1 MITLSG
7 VSLAFGDR
15 VILDDVTFT
24 LPRGR
29 RFALYG
35 ANGSGKTTLMR
46 VIVGELAPDGGGVH
60 RDRGSR
66 VSYLPQS
73 GNASVLDLSATLY
86 AEAEKAFEPGRLV
99 SEELARVEEQLAGHR
114 EESPEARRLL
124 ERHQELAEALEQ
136 NGYSRR
142 RERIERVLAG
152 LGFSREE
159 HAKPVGEFSQGWRMR
174 ISLARVLCEQ
184 ADILLLDEPTNYLDL
199 EARNWLEQFLRE
211 TPAGVLV
218 VSHDR
223 YFLDTTA
230 DTVAELYGGRLTLYP
245 GGFSAYERRRE
256 AELAQIE
263 AAYERQQEEIARM
276 EVFIRRFR
284 YKASKARQV
293 QSRLGQLERLARI
306 QTPPVQKRIRFH
318 FPDPPHGG
326 NLALR
331 LEGLGKAYGAKR
343 LFRGL
348 DLELSRGEKLALVGP
363 NGAGKSTLMRLLAR
377 QEPPSEG
384 AVVYGAGLSLGYY
397 SPDYPDELSG
407 TESVLERVEGLAPTH
422 LIPQLRNLLGAF
434 LFRDDEVFKP
444 VGVLSGG
451 EKSRLALLALLLHPS
466 NCLFLDEPT
475 NHLDLLSKDVL
486 LDALV
491 RYPGTLVFVSHDRYF
506 IEKLATRVLELEGG
520 RARVFPGDYAYYL
533 WRKQKE
539 AAGRSP
545 AILPAEDTGLSPELP
560 PGPLAGPAPAPAVS
574 AARPADSP
582 ATAAARLQAKRL
594 QGDLRRLAREEELI
608 LAELERLAAERRELE
623 LVLSDGE
630 VYRDGARVKRLK
642 EELAANTRRQEEL
655 TSRWETVDRELQSR
669 R

>member
-1 MITLSG
+1 M
-7 VSLAFGDR
+7 
-15 VILDDVTFT
+15 
-24 LPRGR
+24 
-29 RFALYG
+29 
-35 ANGSGKTTLMR
+35 
-46 VIVGELAPDGGGVH
+46 
-60 RDRGSR
+60 
-66 VSYLPQS
+66 
-73 GNASVLDLSATLY
+73 SATLY
-86 AEAEKAFEPGRLV
+86 QEAEKAFQHGLGL
-99 SEELARVEEQLAGHR
+99 SEELARVEGELSGHR
-114 EESPEARRLL
+114 DESPQTRRLL
-124 ERHQELAEALEQ
+124 ERHQELAERLEQ
-136 NGYSRR
+136 SGYARR

-152 LGFSREE
+152 LGFAREE
-159 HAKPVGEFSQGWRMR
+159 HGQPVGEFSQGWRMR
-174 ISLARVLCEQ
+174 IGLARVLCEQ

-199 EARNWLEQFLRE
+199 EARNWLEQYLRE

-223 YFLDTTA
+223 WFLDSTA
-230 DTVAELYGGRLTLYP
+230 DTVAELYGGKLTLYP
-245 GGFSAYERRRE
+245 GSFSAYERRRE
-256 AELAQIE
+256 AELAQSE

-293 QSRLGQLERLARI
+293 QSRLGQLERVARI
-306 QTPPVQKRIRFH
+306 QPPPVQKRIHFH

-331 LEGLGKAYGAKR
+331 LEGLGKAYGDKR

-384 AVVYGAGLSLGYY
+384 AVVHGTGLSLGYY
-397 SPDYPDELSG
+397 SPDHPEELSG
-407 TESVLERVEGLAPTH
+407 TESVLERMESWAPTH
-422 LIPQLRNLLGAF
+422 LIPQLRGLLGAF

-451 EKSRLALLALLLHPS
+451 EKSRLALLSLLLHPV

-539 AAGRSP
+539 AAGEEVVP
-545 AILPAEDTGLSPELP
+545 QETPVVPNGA
-560 PGPLAGPAPAPAVS
+560 GPPAPA
-574 AARPADSP
+574 
-582 ATAAARLQAKRL
+582 ATAAETRQQSKRL
-594 QGDLRRLAREEELI
+594 QGDLRRLAREEEEI
-608 LAELERLAAERRELE
+608 LTELERLAGARRELE
-623 LVLSDGE
+623 AALSDGE
-630 VYRDGARVKRLK
+630 VYRDGARVKALVQ
-642 EELAANTRRQEEL
+642 ELEDNARRQEEL
-655 TSRWETVDRELQSR
+655 NARWEAVDRELRSR
-669 R
+669 Q

>member
-7 VSLAFGDR
+7 VSLSFGDR
-15 VILDDVTFT
+15 LILDEVTFT

-46 VIVGELAPDGGGVH
+46 VIVGDLPPDGGGVH
-60 RDRGSR
+60 RDRDSR

-73 GNASVLDLSATLY
+73 GLPEALDLSATLY
-86 AEAEKAFEPGRLV
+86 QEAEKAFQHGLGL
-99 SEELARVEEQLAGHR
+99 SEELARVEGELSGHR
-114 EESPEARRLL
+114 DESPQTRRLL
-124 ERHQELAEALEQ
+124 ERHQELAERLEQ
-136 NGYSRR
+136 SGYARR

-152 LGFSREE
+152 LGFAREE
-159 HAKPVGEFSQGWRMR
+159 HGRPVGEFSQGWRMR
-174 ISLARVLCEQ
+174 IGLARVLCEQ

-199 EARNWLEQFLRE
+199 EARNWLEQYLRE

-223 YFLDTTA
+223 WFLDSTA
-230 DTVAELYGGRLTLYP
+230 DTVAELYGGKLTLYP
-245 GGFSAYERRRE
+245 GSFSAYERRRE
-256 AELAQIE
+256 AELAQSE

-293 QSRLGQLERLARI
+293 QSRLGQLERVARI
-306 QTPPVQKRIRFH
+306 QPPPVQKRIHFR

-331 LEGLGKAYGAKR
+331 LEGLGKAYGDKR

-348 DLELSRGEKLALVGP
+348 DLELTRGEKLALVGP

-384 AVVYGAGLSLGYY
+384 VVVHGTGLSLGYY
-397 SPDYPDELSG
+397 SPDHPEELSG
-407 TESVLERVEGLAPTH
+407 TQSVLERMESWAPTH
-422 LIPQLRNLLGAF
+422 LIPQLRGLLGAF

-451 EKSRLALLALLLHPS
+451 EKSRLALLSLLLHPC

-539 AAGRSP
+539 AAGEEVVP
-545 AILPAEDTGLSPELP
+545 QETPVVPNG
-560 PGPLAGPAPAPAVS
+560 AGPPAPAV
-574 AARPADSP
+574 
-582 ATAAARLQAKRL
+582 TAAETRQQSKRL
-594 QGDLRRLAREEELI
+594 QGDLRRLAREEEEI
-608 LAELERLAAERRELE
+608 LTELERLAGARRELE
-623 LVLSDGE
+623 AALSDGE
-630 VYRDGARVKRLK
+630 VYRDGARVKALVQ
-642 EELAANTRRQEEL
+642 ELEDNARRQEEL
-655 TSRWETVDRELQSR
+655 SARWEAVERELRSR
-669 R
+669 Q

>member
-7 VSLAFGDR
+7 VSLSFGER
-15 VILDDVTFT
+15 IILDEVTFT

-46 VIVGELAPDGGGVH
+46 VIVGDLPPDGGGVH
-60 RDRGSR
+60 RDRSTR

-73 GNASVLDLSATLY
+73 GHASALDLSATLY
-86 AEAEKAFEPGRLV
+86 QEAEKAFQSGLGL
-99 SEELARVEEQLAGHR
+99 SEELARVEGELAGHR
-114 EESPEARRLL
+114 DESPETRRLL
-124 ERHQELAEALEQ
+124 ERHQELADHLEQ
-136 NGYSRR
+136 SGYARR

-152 LGFSREE
+152 LGFAREE
-159 HAKPVGEFSQGWRMR
+159 HGRPVGEFSQGWRMR
-174 ISLARVLCEQ
+174 IGLARVLCEQ

-223 YFLDTTA
+223 WFLDTTA
-230 DTVAELYGGRLTLYP
+230 DTVAELYGGKLTLYP
-245 GGFSAYERRRE
+245 GSFSDYERRRE
-256 AELAQIE
+256 AELAQSE
-263 AAYERQQEEIARM
+263 AAYERQQEEVARM

-293 QSRLGQLERLARI
+293 QSRLGQLERLTRI
-306 QTPPVQKRIRFH
+306 QPPPVQKRIRFH

-331 LEGLGKAYGAKR
+331 LEGLGKAYGDKR

-377 QEPPSEG
+377 QEEPSEG
-384 AVVYGAGLSLGYY
+384 AVVHGAGLSLGYY
-397 SPDYPDELSG
+397 SPDHPEELSG
-407 TESVLERVEGLAPTH
+407 TQSVLDRMESWAPTH
-422 LIPQLRNLLGAF
+422 LIPQLRSLLGAF

-451 EKSRLALLALLLHPS
+451 EQSRLALLSLLLHPS

-539 AAGRSP
+539 AMGQGV
-545 AILPAEDTGLSPELP
+545 LPAKAAAVPQEAPMAPIGAEL
-560 PGPLAGPAPAPAVS
+560 PAPA
-574 AARPADSP
+574 
-582 ATAAARLQAKRL
+582 ATAAETRLQSKQL
-594 QGDLRRLAREEELI
+594 QGELRRLAREEEGI
-608 LAELERLAAERRELE
+608 LTELERLAAARRELE
-623 LVLSDGE
+623 LALSDGE
-630 VYRDGARVKRLK
+630 VYRDGARVKLLVQ
-642 EELAANTRRQEEL
+642 ELEANAKRQEEL
-655 TSRWETVDRELQSR
+655 NARWEAVERELRSR
-669 R
+669 Q

>member
-7 VSLAFGDR
+7 VSLAFGER
-15 VILDDVTFT
+15 AILDDVTFT

-35 ANGSGKTTLMR
+35 ANGSGKTTLIR
-46 VIVGELAPDGGGVH
+46 VIAGELSPDGGGVH
-60 RDRGSR
+60 RERDTR
-66 VSYLPQS
+66 VAYLPQS
-73 GNASVLDLSATLY
+73 GHASALDMKETLY
-86 AEAEKAFEPGRLV
+86 QETEKAFADGRLLA
-99 SEELARVEEQLAGHR
+99 EELARVEGELSGHR
-114 EESPEARRLL
+114 AESAQALRLL
-124 ERHQELAEALEQ
+124 ERHQELAERLEQ
-136 NGYSRR
+136 SGYSRR

-152 LGFSREE
+152 LGFAREE
-159 HAKPVGEFSQGWRMR
+159 HNQPVGDFSQGWRMR
-174 ISLARVLCEQ
+174 IGLARVLCEQ

-199 EARNWLEQFLRE
+199 EARTWLEQFLRD

-230 DTVAELYGGRLTLYP
+230 DTVAELYGGKLTLYP
-245 GGFSAYERRRE
+245 GSFSAYERRRE
-256 AELAQIE
+256 AELAQSE

-306 QTPPVQKRIRFH
+306 QPPPVQKRIRFH

-331 LEGLGKAYGAKR
+331 LEALGKAYGSKR
-343 LFRGL
+343 LFQGL

-377 QEPPSEG
+377 QEQASEG
-384 AVVYGAGLSLGYY
+384 TVVYGAGLSLGYY
-397 SPDYPDELSG
+397 SPDHPEELSG
-407 TESVLERVEGLAPTH
+407 SQSVLERMESWAPTH
-422 LIPQLRNLLGAF
+422 LLPQLRNLLGAF
-434 LFRDDEVFKP
+434 LFRDDDVFKP

-486 LDALV
+486 LDALT

-539 AAGRSP
+539 AAGESP
-545 AILPAEDTGLSPELP
+545 AILQAEEANPAI
-560 PGPLAGPAPAPAVS
+560 
-574 AARPADSP
+574 AAWP
-582 ATAAARLQAKRL
+582 TAAAAQPAGLAPTAAEARLRAKRL
-594 QGDLRRLAREEELI
+594 QGDLRRLAREEEEI
-608 LAELERLAAERRELE
+608 LAELERLASGRRELE
-623 LVLSDGE
+623 AALSDGE
-630 VYRDGARVKRLK
+630 VYRDGARVKLLK
-642 EELAANTRRQEEL
+642 QELEANARRQEEL
-655 TSRWETVDRELQSR
+655 TSRWEAVDRELRSR

>member
-7 VSLAFGDR
+7 VSLSFGER
-15 VILDDVTFT
+15 IILDEVTFT

-46 VIVGELAPDGGGVH
+46 VIVGDLPPDGGGVH
-60 RDRGSR
+60 RDRSTR

-73 GNASVLDLSATLY
+73 GHASALDLSATLY
-86 AEAEKAFEPGRLV
+86 QEAEKAFQSGLGL
-99 SEELARVEEQLAGHR
+99 SEELARVEGELAGHR
-114 EESPEARRLL
+114 DESPETRRLL
-124 ERHQELAEALEQ
+124 ERHQELADHLEQ
-136 NGYSRR
+136 SGYARR

-152 LGFSREE
+152 LGFAREE
-159 HAKPVGEFSQGWRMR
+159 HGRPVGEFSQGWRMR
-174 ISLARVLCEQ
+174 IGLARVLCEQ

-223 YFLDTTA
+223 WFLDTTA
-230 DTVAELYGGRLTLYP
+230 DTVAELYGGKLTLYP
-245 GGFSAYERRRE
+245 GSFSDYERRRE
-256 AELAQIE
+256 AELAQSE
-263 AAYERQQEEIARM
+263 AAYERQQEEVARM

-293 QSRLGQLERLARI
+293 QSRLGQLERLTRI
-306 QTPPVQKRIRFH
+306 QPPPVQKRIRFH

-331 LEGLGKAYGAKR
+331 LEGLGKAYGDKR

-377 QEPPSEG
+377 QEEPSEG
-384 AVVYGAGLSLGYY
+384 AVVHGAGLSLGYY
-397 SPDYPDELSG
+397 SPDHPEELSG
-407 TESVLERVEGLAPTH
+407 TQSVLDRMESWAPTH
-422 LIPQLRNLLGAF
+422 LIPQLRSLLGAF

-451 EKSRLALLALLLHPS
+451 EQSRLALLSLLLHPS

-539 AAGRSP
+539 AMGQGV
-545 AILPAEDTGLSPELP
+545 LPAKAAAVPQEAPVAPIGAEL
-560 PGPLAGPAPAPAVS
+560 PAPA
-574 AARPADSP
+574 
-582 ATAAARLQAKRL
+582 ATAAETRLQSKQL
-594 QGDLRRLAREEELI
+594 QGELRRLAREEEGI
-608 LAELERLAAERRELE
+608 LTELERLAAARRELE
-623 LVLSDGE
+623 LALSDGE
-630 VYRDGARVKRLK
+630 VYRDGARVKLLVQ
-642 EELAANTRRQEEL
+642 ELEANAKRQEEL
-655 TSRWETVDRELQSR
+655 NARWEAVERELRSR
-669 R
+669 Q

>member
-7 VSLAFGDR
+7 VSLSFGDR
-15 VILDDVTFT
+15 LILDEVTFT

-46 VIVGELAPDGGGVH
+46 VIVGDLLPDGGGVH
-60 RDRGSR
+60 RDRDSR

-73 GNASVLDLSATLY
+73 GLPEALDLSATLY
-86 AEAEKAFEPGRLV
+86 QEAEKAFQHGLGL
-99 SEELARVEEQLAGHR
+99 SEELARVEGELSGHR
-114 EESPEARRLL
+114 DESPQTRRLL
-124 ERHQELAEALEQ
+124 ERHQELAERLEQ
-136 NGYSRR
+136 SGYARR

-152 LGFSREE
+152 LGFAREE
-159 HAKPVGEFSQGWRMR
+159 YGKPVGEFSQGWRMR
-174 ISLARVLCEQ
+174 IGLARVLCEQ

-223 YFLDTTA
+223 WFLDTTA
-230 DTVAELYGGRLTLYP
+230 DTVAELYGGKLTLYP
-245 GGFSAYERRRE
+245 GSFSAYERRRE
-256 AELAQIE
+256 AELAQSE

-293 QSRLGQLERLARI
+293 QSRLGQLERVARI
-306 QTPPVQKRIRFH
+306 QPPPVQKRIHFH

-331 LEGLGKAYGAKR
+331 LEGLGKAYGDKR

-384 AVVYGAGLSLGYY
+384 AVVHGAGLSLGYY
-397 SPDYPDELSG
+397 SPDHPEELSG
-407 TESVLERVEGLAPTH
+407 TQSVLERMESWAPTH
-422 LIPQLRNLLGAF
+422 LIPQLRGLLGAF

-451 EKSRLALLALLLHPS
+451 EKSRLALLSLLLHPC

-506 IEKLATRVLELEGG
+506 IEKLATRILELEGG

-539 AAGRSP
+539 AAGEEVVP
-545 AILPAEDTGLSPELP
+545 QEAPVVPKG
-560 PGPLAGPAPAPAVS
+560 AGPQAPA
-574 AARPADSP
+574 
-582 ATAAARLQAKRL
+582 ATAAETRQQSKRL
-594 QGDLRRLAREEELI
+594 QGDLRRLAREEEEI
-608 LAELERLAAERRELE
+608 LAELERLAAARRELE
-623 LVLSDGE
+623 LALSAGE
-630 VYRDGARVKRLK
+630 VYRDGARVKVLVQ
-642 EELAANTRRQEEL
+642 ELEDNARRQEEL
-655 TSRWETVDRELQSR
+655 NARWEAVDRELRSR
-669 R
+669 Q

>member
-7 VSLAFGDR
+7 VSLSFGDR
-15 VILDDVTFT
+15 LILDEVTFT

-46 VIVGELAPDGGGVH
+46 VIVGDLLPDGGGVH
-60 RDRGSR
+60 RDRDSR

-73 GNASVLDLSATLY
+73 GLPEALDLSATLY
-86 AEAEKAFEPGRLV
+86 QEAEKAFQHGLGL
-99 SEELARVEEQLAGHR
+99 SEELARVEGELSGHR
-114 EESPEARRLL
+114 DESPQTRRLL
-124 ERHQELAEALEQ
+124 ERHQELAERLEQ
-136 NGYSRR
+136 SGYARR

-152 LGFSREE
+152 LGFAREE
-159 HAKPVGEFSQGWRMR
+159 YGKPVGEFSQGWRMR
-174 ISLARVLCEQ
+174 IGLARVLCEQ

-223 YFLDTTA
+223 WFLDTTA
-230 DTVAELYGGRLTLYP
+230 DTVAELYGGKLTLYP
-245 GGFSAYERRRE
+245 GSFSAYERRRE
-256 AELAQIE
+256 AELAQSE

-293 QSRLGQLERLARI
+293 QSRLGQLERVARI
-306 QTPPVQKRIRFH
+306 QPPPVQKRIHFH

-331 LEGLGKAYGAKR
+331 LEGLGKAYGDKR

-384 AVVYGAGLSLGYY
+384 AVVHGAGLSLGYY
-397 SPDYPDELSG
+397 SPDHPEELSG
-407 TESVLERVEGLAPTH
+407 TQSVLERMESWAPTH
-422 LIPQLRNLLGAF
+422 LIPQLRGLLGAF

-451 EKSRLALLALLLHPS
+451 EKSRLALLSLLLHPC

-506 IEKLATRVLELEGG
+506 IEKLATRILELEGG

-539 AAGRSP
+539 AAGEEVVPQETP
-545 AILPAEDTGLSPELP
+545 AVPKG
-560 PGPLAGPAPAPAVS
+560 AGPQAPA
-574 AARPADSP
+574 
-582 ATAAARLQAKRL
+582 ATAAEARQQSKRL
-594 QGDLRRLAREEELI
+594 QGDLRRLAREEEEI
-608 LAELERLAAERRELE
+608 LAELERLAAARRELE
-623 LVLSDGE
+623 LALSAGE
-630 VYRDGARVKRLK
+630 VYRDGARVKVLVQ
-642 EELAANTRRQEEL
+642 ELEDNARRQEEL
-655 TSRWETVDRELQSR
+655 NARWEAVDRELRSR
-669 R
+669 Q

>member
-7 VSLAFGDR
+7 VSLSFGDR
-15 VILDDVTFT
+15 VILDEVTFT
-24 LPRGR
+24 LPKGR

-46 VIVGELAPDGGGVH
+46 VIMGDLPPDGGGVH
-60 RDRGSR
+60 RDRDSR

-73 GNASVLDLSATLY
+73 GHASALDLSATLY
-86 AEAEKAFEPGRLV
+86 QEAEKAFQHGLGL
-99 SEELARVEEQLAGHR
+99 SGELARVEGELAGHR
-114 EESPEARRLL
+114 DESPQTRRLL
-124 ERHQELAEALEQ
+124 EQHQELVERLEQ
-136 NGYSRR
+136 SGYARR

-152 LGFSREE
+152 LGFAREE
-159 HAKPVGEFSQGWRMR
+159 FGKPVGEFSQGWRMR
-174 ISLARVLCEQ
+174 IGLARVLCEQ

-199 EARNWLEQFLRE
+199 EARTWLEQYLRD

-223 YFLDTTA
+223 WFLDTTA
-230 DTVAELYGGRLTLYP
+230 DTVAELYGGKLTLYP
-245 GGFSAYERRRE
+245 GSFSAYERRRE

-293 QSRLGQLERLARI
+293 QSRLGQLERVARV
-306 QTPPVQKRIRFH
+306 QPPPVQKRIHFH

-331 LEGLGKAYGAKR
+331 LQGLGKAYGDKL

-384 AVVYGAGLSLGYY
+384 AVVHGAGLSLGYY
-397 SPDYPDELSG
+397 SPDHPEELSG
-407 TESVLERVEGLAPTH
+407 TESVLDRVESWAPTH
-422 LIPQLRNLLGAF
+422 LIPQLRSLLGAF

-451 EKSRLALLALLLHPS
+451 EKSRLALLSLLLHPV

-539 AAGRSP
+539 AAGAEDEPQEAPVVPTGAGSP
-545 AILPAEDTGLSPELP
+545 A
-560 PGPLAGPAPAPAVS
+560 
-574 AARPADSP
+574 
-582 ATAAARLQAKRL
+582 ATAAEARLQSKRL
-594 QGDLRRLAREEELI
+594 QGDLRRLTREEEGI
-608 LAELERLAAERRELE
+608 LAELERLAAARRELE
-623 LVLSDGE
+623 AALSDGE
-630 VYRDGARVKRLK
+630 VYRDGARVKQLK
-642 EELAANTRRQEEL
+642 EELDANALRQEEL
-655 TSRWETVDRELQSR
+655 NARWEAVDRELRSLQ
-669 R
+669 

>member
-7 VSLAFGDR
+7 VSLSFGDR
-15 VILDDVTFT
+15 LILDEVTFT

-46 VIVGELAPDGGGVH
+46 VIVGDLLPDGGGVH
-60 RDRGSR
+60 RDRDSR

-73 GNASVLDLSATLY
+73 GLPEALDLSATLY
-86 AEAEKAFEPGRLV
+86 QEAEKAFQHGLGL
-99 SEELARVEEQLAGHR
+99 SEELARVEGELSGHR
-114 EESPEARRLL
+114 DESPQTRRLL
-124 ERHQELAEALEQ
+124 ERHQELAERLEQ
-136 NGYSRR
+136 SGYARR

-152 LGFSREE
+152 LGFAREE
-159 HAKPVGEFSQGWRMR
+159 YGKPVGEFSQGWRMR
-174 ISLARVLCEQ
+174 IGLARVLCEQ

-223 YFLDTTA
+223 WFLDTTA
-230 DTVAELYGGRLTLYP
+230 DTVAELYGGKLTLYP
-245 GGFSAYERRRE
+245 GSFSAYERRRE
-256 AELAQIE
+256 AELAQSE

-293 QSRLGQLERLARI
+293 QSRLGQLERVARI
-306 QTPPVQKRIRFH
+306 QPPPVQKRIHFH

-331 LEGLGKAYGAKR
+331 LEGLGKAYGDKR

-384 AVVYGAGLSLGYY
+384 AVVHGAGLSLGYY
-397 SPDYPDELSG
+397 SPDHPEELSG
-407 TESVLERVEGLAPTH
+407 TQSVLERMESWAPTH
-422 LIPQLRNLLGAF
+422 LIPQLRGLLGAF

-451 EKSRLALLALLLHPS
+451 EKSRLALLSLLLHPC

-486 LDALV
+486 LDALA

-539 AAGRSP
+539 AAGEEVVP
-545 AILPAEDTGLSPELP
+545 QEAPVVPKG
-560 PGPLAGPAPAPAVS
+560 AGPQAPAATAAETRQQSKRHGGGDAPAV
-574 AARPADSP
+574 
-582 ATAAARLQAKRL
+582 QA
-594 QGDLRRLAREEELI
+594 
-608 LAELERLAAERRELE
+608 
-623 LVLSDGE
+623 
-630 VYRDGARVKRLK
+630 
-642 EELAANTRRQEEL
+642 
-655 TSRWETVDRELQSR
+655 
-669 R
+669 

>member
-46 VIVGELAPDGGGVH
+46 VIVGEIAPDGGGVH
-60 RDRGSR
+60 RDRDTR
-66 VSYLPQS
+66 ISYLAQS
-73 GNASVLDLSATLY
+73 GHALDLSATLY
-86 AEAEKAFEPGRLV
+86 AEAEKAFAPGRLL
-99 SEELARVEEQLAGHR
+99 SEELARVEEELAGHR
-114 EESPEARRLL
+114 GESPEARRLL
-124 ERHQELAEALEQ
+124 ERHQGLAERLQES
-136 NGYSRR
+136 GYARR

-152 LGFSREE
+152 LGFAREE
-159 HAKPVGEFSQGWRMR
+159 HGKPVGEFSQGWRMR
-174 ISLARVLCEQ
+174 IELARVLCEQ

-223 YFLDTTA
+223 YFLDTAA

-245 GGFSAYERRRE
+245 GSFSAYERRRE
-256 AELAQIE
+256 AELEQIE
-263 AAYERQQEEIARM
+263 AAYERQQEEVARM

-293 QSRLGQLERLARI
+293 QSRIGQVERLTRI

-331 LEGLGKAYGAKR
+331 LEGLGKAFGSLR

-348 DLELSRGEKLALVGP
+348 DLDLSRGEKLALVGP
-363 NGAGKSTLMRLLAR
+363 NGAGKSTLMRILAR
-377 QEPPSEG
+377 QELPSEG

-397 SPDYPDELSG
+397 SPDHPEELSG
-407 TESVLERVEGLAPTH
+407 SESVLERVESWAPTH
-422 LIPQLRNLLGAF
+422 LAPQLRNLLGAF

-451 EKSRLALLALLLHPS
+451 EKSRLALLALLLHPA

-506 IEKLATRVLELEGG
+506 IEKLATRVLELENG

-539 AAGRSP
+539 AAGEESP
-545 AILPAEDTGLSPELP
+545 TASAEE
-560 PGPLAGPAPAPAVS
+560 S
-574 AARPADSP
+574 AAAAAHQAAVAGSRA
-582 ATAAARLQAKRL
+582 ATAVAARLQAKRL
-594 QGDLRRLAREEELI
+594 QGDLRRLAREEEQI
-608 LAELERLAAERRELE
+608 LAELERLAAGRRELE
-623 LVLSDGE
+623 QTLADGE
-630 VYRDGARVKRLK
+630 VYRDGARVKLLK
-642 EELAANTRRQEEL
+642 QELEANARRQEEL
-655 TSRWETVDRELQSR
+655 TSRWEAVDRELRARQ
-669 R
+669 

>member
-7 VSLAFGDR
+7 VSLSFGDR
-15 VILDDVTFT
+15 LILDEVTFT

-46 VIVGELAPDGGGVH
+46 VIVGDLPPDGGGVH
-60 RDRGSR
+60 RDRDSR

-73 GNASVLDLSATLY
+73 GLTEALDLSATLY
-86 AEAEKAFEPGRLV
+86 QEAEKAFQHGLAL
-99 SEELARVEEQLAGHR
+99 SEELARVEGELSGHR
-114 EESPEARRLL
+114 DESPQTRRLL
-124 ERHQELAEALEQ
+124 ERHQELAERLEQ
-136 NGYSRR
+136 SGYARR

-152 LGFSREE
+152 LGFAREE
-159 HAKPVGEFSQGWRMR
+159 HGRPVGEFSQGWRMR
-174 ISLARVLCEQ
+174 IGLARVLCEQ

-199 EARNWLEQFLRE
+199 EARNWLEQYLRE

-223 YFLDTTA
+223 WFLDSTA
-230 DTVAELYGGRLTLYP
+230 DTVAELYGGKLTLYP
-245 GGFSAYERRRE
+245 GSFSAYERRRE

-263 AAYERQQEEIARM
+263 AAYERQQEELARM

-293 QSRLGQLERLARI
+293 QSRLGQLERLPRI
-306 QTPPVQKRIRFH
+306 QPPPVQKRIHFR

-331 LEGLGKAYGAKR
+331 LEGLGKAYGDKR

-384 AVVYGAGLSLGYY
+384 AVVHGAGLSLGYY
-397 SPDYPDELSG
+397 SPDHPEELSG
-407 TESVLERVEGLAPTH
+407 TQSVLERMESWAPTH
-422 LIPQLRNLLGAF
+422 LIPQLRGLLGAF

-451 EKSRLALLALLLHPS
+451 EKSRLALLSLLLHPV

-539 AAGRSP
+539 AAGDEVVP
-545 AILPAEDTGLSPELP
+545 QEAPVVPKGAEPQ
-560 PGPLAGPAPAPAVS
+560 APA
-574 AARPADSP
+574 
-582 ATAAARLQAKRL
+582 ATAAETRQQSKRL
-594 QGDLRRLAREEELI
+594 QGDLRRLAREEEEI
-608 LAELERLAAERRELE
+608 LAELERLAAARRELE
-623 LVLSDGE
+623 ATLSDGQ
-630 VYRDGARVKRLK
+630 VYRDGARVKALVQ
-642 EELAANTRRQEEL
+642 ELEDNARRQEEL
-655 TSRWETVDRELQSR
+655 NARWEAVERELRSR
-669 R
+669 Q

>member
-7 VSLAFGDR
+7 VSLSFGDR
-15 VILDDVTFT
+15 LILDEVTFT

-46 VIVGELAPDGGGVH
+46 VIVGDLPPDGGGVH
-60 RDRGSR
+60 RDRDSR

-73 GNASVLDLSATLY
+73 GLPEALDLSATLY
-86 AEAEKAFEPGRLV
+86 QEAEKAFQHGLGL
-99 SEELARVEEQLAGHR
+99 SEELARVEGELSGHR
-114 EESPEARRLL
+114 DESPQTRRLL
-124 ERHQELAEALEQ
+124 ERHQELAEHLEQ
-136 NGYSRR
+136 SGYARR

-152 LGFSREE
+152 LGFAREE
-159 HAKPVGEFSQGWRMR
+159 YGRPVGEFSQGWRMR
-174 ISLARVLCEQ
+174 IGLARVLCEQ

-223 YFLDTTA
+223 WFLDTTA
-230 DTVAELYGGRLTLYP
+230 DTVAELYGGKLTLYP
-245 GGFSAYERRRE
+245 GSFSAYERRRE
-256 AELAQIE
+256 AELAQSE

-293 QSRLGQLERLARI
+293 QSRLGQLERVARI
-306 QTPPVQKRIRFH
+306 QPPPVQKRIHFH

-331 LEGLGKAYGAKR
+331 LEGLGKAYGDKR

-384 AVVYGAGLSLGYY
+384 AVVHGTGLSLGYY
-397 SPDYPDELSG
+397 SPDHPEELSG
-407 TESVLERVEGLAPTH
+407 TQSVLERMESWAPTH
-422 LIPQLRNLLGAF
+422 LIPQLRGLLGAF

-451 EKSRLALLALLLHPS
+451 EKSRLALLSLLLHPC

-486 LDALV
+486 LDALA

-539 AAGRSP
+539 AAGEEVVP
-545 AILPAEDTGLSPELP
+545 QEAPVVPNG
-560 PGPLAGPAPAPAVS
+560 AGPHAPA
-574 AARPADSP
+574 
-582 ATAAARLQAKRL
+582 ATAAETRQQSKRL
-594 QGDLRRLAREEELI
+594 QGDLRRLAREEEEI
-608 LAELERLAAERRELE
+608 LTELERLAAARRELE
-623 LVLSDGE
+623 AALSDGE
-630 VYRDGARVKRLK
+630 VYRDGARVKALVQ
-642 EELAANTRRQEEL
+642 ELEDNARRQEEL
-655 TSRWETVDRELQSR
+655 NARWEAVDRELRSR
-669 R
+669 Q

>member
-7 VSLAFGDR
+7 VSLSFGDR
-15 VILDDVTFT
+15 LILDEVTFT

-46 VIVGELAPDGGGVH
+46 VIVGDLPPDGGGLH
-60 RDRGSR
+60 RDRDSR

-73 GNASVLDLSATLY
+73 GLPEALDLSATLY
-86 AEAEKAFEPGRLV
+86 QEAEKAFQHGLGL
-99 SEELARVEEQLAGHR
+99 SEELARVEGELSGHR
-114 EESPEARRLL
+114 DESPQTRRLL
-124 ERHQELAEALEQ
+124 ERHQELAERLEQ
-136 NGYSRR
+136 SGYARR

-152 LGFSREE
+152 LGFAREE
-159 HAKPVGEFSQGWRMR
+159 HGRPVGEFSQGWRMR
-174 ISLARVLCEQ
+174 IGLARVLCEQ

-223 YFLDTTA
+223 WFLDTTA
-230 DTVAELYGGRLTLYP
+230 DTVAELYGGKLTLYP
-245 GGFSAYERRRE
+245 GSFSAYERRRE
-256 AELAQIE
+256 AELAQSE

-407 TESVLERVEGLAPTH
+407 AESVLERV
-422 LIPQLRNLLGAF
+422 
-434 LFRDDEVFKP
+434 
-444 VGVLSGG
+444 
-451 EKSRLALLALLLHPS
+451 
-466 NCLFLDEPT
+466 
-475 NHLDLLSKDVL
+475 
-486 LDALV
+486 
-491 RYPGTLVFVSHDRYF
+491 
-506 IEKLATRVLELEGG
+506 
-520 RARVFPGDYAYYL
+520 
-533 WRKQKE
+533 
-539 AAGRSP
+539 
-545 AILPAEDTGLSPELP
+545 
-560 PGPLAGPAPAPAVS
+560 
-574 AARPADSP
+574 
-582 ATAAARLQAKRL
+582 
-594 QGDLRRLAREEELI
+594 
-608 LAELERLAAERRELE
+608 
-623 LVLSDGE
+623 
-630 VYRDGARVKRLK
+630 
-642 EELAANTRRQEEL
+642 
-655 TSRWETVDRELQSR
+655 
-669 R
+669 

>member
-60 RDRGSR
+60 RERDTRLA
-66 VSYLPQS
+66 YLPQS
-73 GNASVLDLSATLY
+73 GNASALDLAATLY
-86 AEAEKAFEPGRLV
+86 AEVEKAFEEGRRL
-99 SEELARVEEQLAGHR
+99 SEERAGVEEQLAAHR
-114 EESPEARRLL
+114 GESPEARRLL
-124 ERHQELAEALEQ
+124 ERHQLLGDRLEGS
-136 NGYSRR
+136 GYARR

-152 LGFSREE
+152 LGFAREE
-159 HAKPVGEFSQGWRMR
+159 HGKPVGEFSQGWRMR
-174 ISLARVLCEQ
+174 IGLARVLCEQ
-184 ADILLLDEPTNYLDL
+184 AHLLLLDEPTNYLDL
-199 EARNWLEQFLRE
+199 EARTWLEQFLRD

-230 DTVAELYGGRLTLYP
+230 DTVAELYGGKLTLYP
-245 GGFSAYERRRE
+245 GSFSAYERRRE
-256 AELAQIE
+256 AELAQVE
-263 AAYERQQEEIARM
+263 EAYERQQEEIARM

-293 QSRLGQLERLARI
+293 QSRLGQLERLARV
-306 QTPPVQKRIRFH
+306 QPPPVQKRIRFH
-318 FPDPPHGG
+318 FPEPPHGG
-326 NLALR
+326 NLVLR
-331 LEGLGKAYGAKR
+331 LEALGKAYGSKS
-343 LFRGL
+343 LFQGL

-377 QEPPSEG
+377 QEAPSQG

-397 SPDYPDELSG
+397 SPDHPEELSG
-407 TESVLERVEGLAPTH
+407 SETVLERVESWAPTQ

-434 LFRDDEVFKP
+434 LFRDDDVFKP

-451 EKSRLALLALLLHPS
+451 EKSRLVLLSLLLHPA

-539 AAGRSP
+539 VAAEENG
-545 AILPAEDTGLSPELP
+545 
-560 PGPLAGPAPAPAVS
+560 PGAQLTASRPSGAPAAES
-574 AARPADSP
+574 AQSARGAPVAEG
-582 ATAAARLQAKRL
+582 AAAARLQAKRL
-594 QGDLRRLAREEELI
+594 QGDLRRLAREEEGI
-608 LAELERLAAERRELE
+608 LAELERLAAGRRELE
-623 LVLSDGE
+623 QALSDEE
-630 VYRDGARVKRLK
+630 VYRDGARVKKLK
-642 EELAANTRRQEEL
+642 QELADNTRRQEEL
-655 TSRWETVDRELQSR
+655 TARWEAVDRELRSR
-669 R
+669 Q

>member
-1 MITLSG
+1 MEGELSG
-7 VSLAFGDR
+7 
-15 VILDDVTFT
+15 
-24 LPRGR
+24 
-29 RFALYG
+29 
-35 ANGSGKTTLMR
+35 
-46 VIVGELAPDGGGVH
+46 H
-60 RDRGSR
+60 RD
-66 VSYLPQS
+66 
-73 GNASVLDLSATLY
+73 
-86 AEAEKAFEPGRLV
+86 
-99 SEELARVEEQLAGHR
+99 
-114 EESPEARRLL
+114 ESPQTRRLL
-124 ERHQELAEALEQ
+124 ERHQELAERLEQ
-136 NGYSRR
+136 SGYARR

-152 LGFSREE
+152 LGFAREE
-159 HAKPVGEFSQGWRMR
+159 FGKPVGEFSQGWRMR
-174 ISLARVLCEQ
+174 IGLARVLCEQ

-199 EARNWLEQFLRE
+199 EARTWLEQYLRD

-223 YFLDTTA
+223 WFLDTTA
-230 DTVAELYGGRLTLYP
+230 DTVAELYGGKLTLYP
-245 GGFSAYERRRE
+245 GSFSAYERRRE

-293 QSRLGQLERLARI
+293 QSRLGQLERVARI
-306 QTPPVQKRIRFH
+306 QPPPVQKRIHFH

-331 LEGLGKAYGAKR
+331 LQGLGKAYGDKR

-384 AVVYGAGLSLGYY
+384 AVVHGAGLSLGYY
-397 SPDYPDELSG
+397 SPDHPEELSG
-407 TESVLERVEGLAPTH
+407 TESVLERVESWAPTH
-422 LIPQLRNLLGAF
+422 LIPQLRSLLGAF

-451 EKSRLALLALLLHPS
+451 EKSRLALLSLLLHPV

-520 RARVFPGDYAYYL
+520 RARVFPGRLRLLPVAQAEGGRGRGHPAKRRMSPRRRRWSRWEPGPRPPRRRKRGCSPSACRATCAGWPAKRRGSWPSWSAWPPRAAS
-533 WRKQKE
+533 WRPPCPTGRSTATGPGSSSSKRNWRPTP
-539 AAGRSP
+539 AARRSSTRAGRPWTGSCDP
-545 AILPAEDTGLSPELP
+545 CSSQHQPAELLRASRVADVENRVG
-560 PGPLAGPAPAPAVS
+560 GGAAARFGS
-574 AARPADSP
+574 AARQAGRHPSQGEHVPRADVP
-582 ATAAARLQAKRL
+582 HRQGLLQLLEAPQADDGPGRLRAVGQQALGHDQRH
-594 QGDLRRLAREEELI
+594 G
-608 LAELERLAAERRELE
+608 
-623 LVLSDGE
+623 G
-630 VYRDGARVKRLK
+630 RDQFQQL
-642 EELAANTRRQEEL
+642 
-655 TSRWETVDRELQSR
+655 
-669 R
+669 

>member
-7 VSLAFGDR
+7 VSLSFGER
-15 VILDDVTFT
+15 IILDEVTFT

-46 VIVGELAPDGGGVH
+46 VIVGDLPPDGGGVH
-60 RDRGSR
+60 RDRSTR

-73 GNASVLDLSATLY
+73 GHASALDLSATLY
-86 AEAEKAFEPGRLV
+86 QEAEKAFQSGLGL
-99 SEELARVEEQLAGHR
+99 SEELARVEGELAGHR
-114 EESPEARRLL
+114 DESPETRRLL
-124 ERHQELAEALEQ
+124 ERHQELADHLEQ
-136 NGYSRR
+136 SGYARR

-152 LGFSREE
+152 LGFAREE
-159 HAKPVGEFSQGWRMR
+159 HGRPVGEFSQGWRMR
-174 ISLARVLCEQ
+174 IGLARVLCEQ

-223 YFLDTTA
+223 WFLDTTA
-230 DTVAELYGGRLTLYP
+230 DTVAELYGGKLTLYP
-245 GGFSAYERRRE
+245 GSFSDYERRRE

-263 AAYERQQEEIARM
+263 AAYERQQEEVARM

-293 QSRLGQLERLARI
+293 QSRLGQLERLTRI
-306 QTPPVQKRIRFH
+306 QPPPVQKRIRFH

-331 LEGLGKAYGAKR
+331 LEGLGKAYGDKR

-377 QEPPSEG
+377 QEEPSEG
-384 AVVYGAGLSLGYY
+384 AVVHGAGLSLGYY
-397 SPDYPDELSG
+397 SPDHPEELSG
-407 TESVLERVEGLAPTH
+407 TQSVLDRMESWAPTH
-422 LIPQLRNLLGAF
+422 LIPQLRSLLGAF

-451 EKSRLALLALLLHPS
+451 EQSRLALLSLLLHPS

-539 AAGRSP
+539 AMGQGV
-545 AILPAEDTGLSPELP
+545 LPAKAAAVPQEAPVAPIGAEL
-560 PGPLAGPAPAPAVS
+560 PAPA
-574 AARPADSP
+574 
-582 ATAAARLQAKRL
+582 ATAAETRLQSKQL
-594 QGDLRRLAREEELI
+594 QGELRRLAREEEGI
-608 LAELERLAAERRELE
+608 LTELERLAAARRELE
-623 LVLSDGE
+623 LALSDGE
-630 VYRDGARVKRLK
+630 VYRDGARVKLLVQ
-642 EELAANTRRQEEL
+642 ELEANAKRQEEL
-655 TSRWETVDRELQSR
+655 NARWEAVERELRSR
-669 R
+669 Q

>member
-7 VSLAFGDR
+7 VSLSFGER
-15 VILDDVTFT
+15 IILDEVTFT

-46 VIVGELAPDGGGVH
+46 VIVGDLPPDGGGVH
-60 RDRGSR
+60 RDRSTR

-73 GNASVLDLSATLY
+73 GHASALDLSATLY
-86 AEAEKAFEPGRLV
+86 QEAEKAFQSGLGL
-99 SEELARVEEQLAGHR
+99 SEELARVEGELAGHR
-114 EESPEARRLL
+114 DESPETRRLL
-124 ERHQELAEALEQ
+124 ERHQELADHLEQ
-136 NGYSRR
+136 SGYARR

-152 LGFSREE
+152 LGFAREE
-159 HAKPVGEFSQGWRMR
+159 HGRPVGEFSQGWRMR
-174 ISLARVLCEQ
+174 IGLARVLCEQ

-223 YFLDTTA
+223 WFLDTTA
-230 DTVAELYGGRLTLYP
+230 DTVAELYGGKLTLYP
-245 GGFSAYERRRE
+245 GSFSDYERRRE

-263 AAYERQQEEIARM
+263 AAYERQQEEVARM

-293 QSRLGQLERLARI
+293 QSRLGQLERLTRI
-306 QTPPVQKRIRFH
+306 QPPPVQKRIRFH

-331 LEGLGKAYGAKR
+331 LEGLGKAYGDKR

-377 QEPPSEG
+377 QEEPSEG
-384 AVVYGAGLSLGYY
+384 AVVHGAGLSLGYY
-397 SPDYPDELSG
+397 SPDHPEELSG
-407 TESVLERVEGLAPTH
+407 TQSVLDRMESWAPTH
-422 LIPQLRNLLGAF
+422 LIPQLRSLLGAF

-451 EKSRLALLALLLHPS
+451 EQSRLALLSLLLHPS

-539 AAGRSP
+539 AMGQGV
-545 AILPAEDTGLSPELP
+545 LPAKAAAVPQEAPMAPIGAEL
-560 PGPLAGPAPAPAVS
+560 PAPA
-574 AARPADSP
+574 
-582 ATAAARLQAKRL
+582 ATAAETRLQSKQL
-594 QGDLRRLAREEELI
+594 QGELRRLAREEEGI
-608 LAELERLAAERRELE
+608 LTELERLAAARRELE
-623 LVLSDGE
+623 LALSDGE
-630 VYRDGARVKRLK
+630 VYRDGARVKLLVQ
-642 EELAANTRRQEEL
+642 ELEANAKRQEEL
-655 TSRWETVDRELQSR
+655 NVRWEAVERELRSR
-669 R
+669 Q